1 MVNESWPICNENL
14 TVDDTLEIV
23 IQVNGKLRARLTVA
37 ADTDE
42 KTLKELAFNEPKIA
56 KFISDQKIK
65 KTIIVPRKLI
75 NIVT

>member
-1 MVNESWPICNENL
+1 M
-14 TVDDTLEIV
+14 
-23 IQVNGKLRARLTVA
+23 A